1 METIYKI
8 LEEIRPEFDFK
19 ESEDFIEDG
28 YLDCPTLYYNRNNMS
43 KKMAGSPNE
52 MEEKIMTEQEK
63 MEELVDVFEMDLDEF
78 NKDTLLEDMETWD
91 SVAVLS
97 FIALMDEKSGKQFH
111 ASEITACKK
120 VCDVLELM

>member
-1 METIYKI
+1 
-8 LEEIRPEFDFK
+8 
-19 ESEDFIEDG
+19 
-28 YLDCPTLYYNRNNMS
+28 MS

-97 FIALMDEKSGKQFH
+97 FIALMDEKTGKQFTLLRSLH
-111 ASEITACKK
+111 VRK
-120 VCDVLELM
+120 

>member
-1 METIYKI
+1 M
-8 LEEIRPEFDFK
+8 L
-19 ESEDFIEDG
+19 
-28 YLDCPTLYYNRNNMS
+28 S

-63 MEELVDVFEMDLDEF
+63 LEELVDVFEMDLDEF

-97 FIALMDEKSGKQFH
+97 FIALMGEISGKQFH

-120 VCDVLELM
+120 VSDLLELM